1 MATAAQP
8 VTFKTILRQRP
19 FRTLW
24 LAQFVSVFGDVLA
37 LFGVINLIT
46 FRMHGTAVQVT
57 AVTIAFALPLAV
69 VGPVAGVFVD
79 RWNVKRLMIASDLI
93 RAVLILALVLARD
106 VRGIC
111 VIFVLLSAVSSFFA
125 PAQTVTLR
133 TLVPAE
139 GLMAANALMSQNFY
153 VVRIF
158 APSLAALLIVALGE
172 NACFYLDSLSF
183 LFSAAMLSTLI
194 IARPDTETSGKTL
207 KAFAGDFLAGNRF
220 IFTHSGLSLVFMA
233 MAVAM
238 FVLSSFSPLISI
250 YIRDLLH
257 AGPFSFGVISSMVGV
272 GLILGTQV
280 VNRVARNRAPA
291 TVVMS
296 GLLGLGVG
304 VAFLGIFKDVPVAA
318 LGTFAMGLSV
328 ALVLVPAQTMAQR
341 ETPSNMMGRVSSS
354 FLSLISLA
362 QVLGLML
369 SGFLAQIMGV
379 LLLFVASA
387 TLLAL
392 ISVAGYFWT
401 RDKVPVTTAR
411 G

>member
-93 RAVLILALVLARD
+93 RAVLILALVLTRD
-106 VRGIC
+106 VREIC
-111 VIFVLLSAVSSFFA
+111 MIFVLLSAVSSFFA

-318 LGTFAMGLSV
+318 FGTFAMGFSV
-328 ALVLVPAQTMAQR
+328 ALILVPAQTMAQR

-362 QVLGLML
+362 QVLGLLL
-369 SGFLAQIMGV
+369 SGFLAQIIGV
-379 LLLFVASA
+379 RLLFAASA

-401 RDKVPVTTAR
+401 RDKVPVEHI
-411 G
+411 

>member
-46 FRMHGTAVQVT
+46 FHMHGTAVQVT

-362 QVLGLML
+362 QVLGLLL

-379 LLLFVASA
+379 RLLFVASA
-387 TLLAL
+387 SLLAL
-392 ISVAGYFWT
+392 ISGAGYFWT
-401 RDKVPVTTAR
+401 RDKVPVEHI
-411 G
+411 

>member
-1 MATAAQP
+1 MATVAQP

-106 VRGIC
+106 VREIC

-379 LLLFVASA
+379 RLLFVASA

>member
-362 QVLGLML
+362 QVLGLLL
-369 SGFLAQIMGV
+369 SGFLAQIIGV
-379 LLLFVASA
+379 RLLFLASA
-387 TLLAL
+387 SLLAL
-392 ISVAGYFWT
+392 ISGAGYFWT
-401 RDKVPVTTAR
+401 RDKVPVEHI
-411 G
+411 

>member
-220 IFTHSGLSLVFMA
+220 IFTHSGLSLVFIA

-257 AGPFSFGVISSMVGV
+257 AGPFSFGVISSIVGV

-304 VAFLGIFKDVPVAA
+304 VAFLGIFKDVPMAA

-362 QVLGLML
+362 QVLGLLL

-379 LLLFVASA
+379 RLLFVASA
-387 TLLAL
+387 SLLAL
-392 ISVAGYFWT
+392 ISGAGYFWT
-401 RDKVPVTTAR
+401 RGKVPVEHI
-411 G
+411 